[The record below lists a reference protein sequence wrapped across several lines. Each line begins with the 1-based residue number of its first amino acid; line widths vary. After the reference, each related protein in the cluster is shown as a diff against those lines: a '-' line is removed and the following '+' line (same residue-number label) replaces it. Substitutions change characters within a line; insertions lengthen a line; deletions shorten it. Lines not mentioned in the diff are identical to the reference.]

1 MCTSLQLLQSS
12 SERLK
17 SRAADAADAVDVAN
31 AANAADVTTLG
42 LS

>member
-1 MCTSLQLLQSS
+1 MCTSFQLLQSS

-31 AANAADVTTLG
+31 AANVTTIGG